1 MPRPKAMPDVEVT
14 PVTTVLQR
22 IAAELGSLAAGV
34 DQLQDSL
41 GPMLMAAAVDN
52 PHAMVDIQAL
62 DSIAQTLASL
72 SGFVADIGDC
82 DLGPKKIAVS
92 ELADRLPLS
101 DLADRLRGH
110 GSGSG
115 EDDFEMF

>member
-1 MPRPKAMPDVEVT
+1 MPRSKAMPDIEVT
-14 PVTTVLQR
+14 PVSIVLQR

-41 GPMLMAAAVDN
+41 GPLLMAGAAEN

-82 DLGPKKIAVS
+82 DFGPRQIPVD
-92 ELADRLPLS
+92 ELAERLPLS
-101 DLADRLRGH
+101 DLADRLRGRD
-110 GSGSG
+110 SGSG